1 MTIASGVLDV
11 DYTDE
16 RYAERAGSQMS
27 RRRLRKVF
35 HGDIEGESAGEFLIA
50 VAPDGSAAYVGI
62 DGVTAAIRGA
72 SGAFVLVHSA
82 TRSTDGESAQ
92 IEVLP
97 GSATDEL
104 AGLSGS
110 LTIRVEPDG
119 THAYTFDYEV
129 DGALEEPRTAH
140 RS

>member
-1 MTIASGVLDV
+1 
-11 DYTDE
+11 
-16 RYAERAGSQMS
+16 
-27 RRRLRKVF
+27 
-35 HGDIEGESAGEFLIA
+35 LIA

-72 SGAFVLVHSA
+72 SGSFVLVHSA
-82 TRSTDGESAQ
+82 TRSTNSESAQ
-92 IEVLP
+92 IKVLP

-104 AGLSGS
+104 AGLGRN

-119 THAYTFDYEV
+119 THTYTFDYEV
-129 DGALEEPRTAH
+129 DGAIEPRTAH